1 MTINTRV
8 IIVAAC
14 PIALLGMALSL
25 LNQRSTRDQVH
36 EQYLDKARAVVLSAE
51 SMREVTAERW
61 KAGIF
66 TPSMLRDWAAKG
78 EMEKVVAAVPVV
90 TAWQAAMRKAN
101 EGGYEFRV
109 RKNQPRNPANQPD
122 VVEARALKL
131 FEGST
136 ATEYAEIDRSRN
148 AIRYFRPIR
157 LTRECMLCHGDPAT
171 SAELWGN
178 SDGLDPTGVR
188 MENWKEGEVHGTF
201 EVIQSLDAADAAA
214 ASMTRTFALTVLA
227 FLVVGVVVIF
237 RFTRHTVVRP
247 LAADFEGL
255 MAGAA
260 LVVKTAHHV
269 AETSHTL
276 STGSMRQAE
285 ALEQTAESIEKMTTM
300 TRQNASHSATAAEL
314 MNDVDA
320 AVRESDTSLA
330 SMVGSMQAI
339 QASSREVSKI
349 IKTIDEIAFQTN
361 LLALNAAVEA
371 ARAGEA
377 GLGFAVV
384 ADEVRTLAQR
394 SAAAARDTAGLIEDS
409 VTKARSGAEQVMV
422 VTQAIGGITE
432 RVGRVRALVQDVSE
446 ASRQQAAGIEQVSKA
461 VHDIEHVTQRTAAT
475 AEETALA
482 SDNLNAQAEETMDVT
497 RRLQVLIGTA
507 VHAPAK
513 GRRTAAPAREAVPMF
528 EEASAD
534 ERGALRRTA

>member
-1 MTINTRV
+1 MTLNTRV

-25 LNQRSTRDQVH
+25 LNQRSTREQVH
-36 EQYLDKARAVVLSAE
+36 AQYLDKARAVVLSAE

-66 TPSMLRDWAAKG
+66 TPGMLREWAARG
-78 EMEKVVAAVPVV
+78 EMDKVVAAVPVV
-90 TAWQAAMRKAN
+90 TAWQAAMRKAK

-109 RKNQPRNPANQPD
+109 RKYQPRNPANQPD
-122 VVEARALKL
+122 VVEARALSL
-131 FEGST
+131 FEKST
-136 ATEYAEIDRSRN
+136 AAEYAEIDRSRN

-157 LTRECMLCHGDPAT
+157 LTRECLLCHGDPVT

-178 SDGLDPTGVR
+178 ADGLDPTGVR

-201 EVIQSLDAADAAA
+201 EVIQSLDAADTAA
-214 ASMTRTFALTVLA
+214 ASMTSTFAFTVLA
-227 FLVVGVVVIF
+227 FLAIGVVVIF
-237 RFTRHTVVRP
+237 RFTRHSVVRP
-247 LAADFEGL
+247 LEKDFEGL

-269 AETSHTL
+269 AEASHTL

-285 ALEQTAESIEKMTTM
+285 ALEQTADSIEKMTTM
-300 TRQNASHSATAAEL
+300 TRQNASHSASAADL

-320 AVRESDTSLA
+320 AVRESDASLA

-394 SAAAARDTAGLIEDS
+394 SAAAAQDTAGLIEDS
-409 VTKARSGAEQVMV
+409 VLKARSGAEQVMV

-446 ASRQQAAGIEQVSKA
+446 ASRQQAQGIEQVSKA
-461 VHDIEHVTQRTAAT
+461 VHEIEHVTQRTAAT
-475 AEETALA
+475 AEETA
-482 SDNLNAQAEETMDVT
+482 STSESLNMQAEQTMEVT

-507 VHAPAK
+507 SRARAEAR
-513 GRRTAAPAREAVPMF
+513 GRRPQRRSVEPG
-528 EEASAD
+528 SAD
-534 ERGALRRTA
+534 MWDGHDELRRSA

>member
-36 EQYLDKARAVVLSAE
+36 GQYLDKARAVVLSAE

-66 TPSMLRDWAAKG
+66 TPGMLRDWAAKG

-109 RKNQPRNPANQPD
+109 RKHQPRNPANEPD
-122 VVEARALKL
+122 VVEARALTL
-131 FEGST
+131 FEGSA

-201 EVIQSLDAADAAA
+201 EVIQSLDTADAAA

-255 MAGAA
+255 MDGAA

-285 ALEQTAESIEKMTTM
+285 ALEQTADSIEKMTTM

-432 RVGRVRALVQDVSE
+432 RVGRVRALVQGVSE

-461 VHDIEHVTQRTAAT
+461 VHEIEHVTQRTAAT

-482 SDNLNAQAEETMDVT
+482 SENLNAQAEETMDVT

-507 VHAPAK
+507 VHPTAR
-513 GRRTAAPAREAVPMF
+513 GRRRAAPATEVVPLAVD
-528 EEASAD
+528 ASAD
-534 ERGALRRTA
+534 ERAVLRRTA